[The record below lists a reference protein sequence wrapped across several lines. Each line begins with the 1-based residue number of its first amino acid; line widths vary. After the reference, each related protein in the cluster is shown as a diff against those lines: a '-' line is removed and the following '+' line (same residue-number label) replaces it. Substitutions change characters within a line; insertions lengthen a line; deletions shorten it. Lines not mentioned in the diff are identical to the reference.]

1 MRHKVVKR
9 VSLGLVLVLVAAALG
24 FARHHAV
31 ALAPVPTVPGPAP
44 ADPFARHCA
53 ACHDERDLA
62 AALAARPERGAALLD
77 LLEFLTTHGAASP
90 QEDLAV
96 ARRLLDLASAEGE

>member
-24 FARHHAV
+24 FARHHAG
-31 ALAPVPTVPGPAP
+31 AAPPVPAVPGAP
-44 ADPFARHCA
+44 AEPFARHCA

-62 AALAARPERGAALLD
+62 AELAARPERGAALLD
-77 LLEFLTTHGAASP
+77 LLEFLTTHGAGGP

-96 ARRLLDLASAEGE
+96 ARRLLDLASAAGE